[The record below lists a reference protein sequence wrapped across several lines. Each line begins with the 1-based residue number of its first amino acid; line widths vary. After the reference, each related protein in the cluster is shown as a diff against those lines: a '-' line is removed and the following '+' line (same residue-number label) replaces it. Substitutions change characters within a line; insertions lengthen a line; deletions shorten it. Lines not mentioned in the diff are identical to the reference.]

1 VVLSR
6 LIGLSKYHRL
16 SPVLGLETKELKE
29 CLEVVDCLNLLGH
42 KVLIHSGREVQ
53 EFFAFSKWLRH
64 EIDLHAADPLSAT
77 AEEEMEK
84 SDEIDYMPT
93 LSYIRGAMTNSA
105 LHSFIKPSASAQ
117 LSEPDDLST
126 KEGSFYE
133 SYKTLLRR
141 QQEQEKQ
148 GEAPI
153 LPTLGDL
160 ICRLSTRCD
169 RVFKRIA
176 DTQKRGIL
184 HRSPLSLS
192 PDCDERAIDIRTCA
206 KDSSSP
212 GVIQIASRSKRCP
225 YKCE

>member
-1 VVLSR
+1 
-6 LIGLSKYHRL
+6 
-16 SPVLGLETKELKE
+16 LETKELKE

-84 SDEIDYMPT
+84 GDEIDYMPT
-93 LSYIRGAMTNSA
+93 LSYIQGAITNSA
-105 LHSFIKPSASAQ
+105 LHSFIKPSPSAQ
-117 LSEPDDLST
+117 LSEPDELST

-133 SYKTLLRR
+133 SYKTLLR
-141 QQEQEKQ
+141 QQEQQKP

-153 LPTLGDL
+153 IPTLGDL
-160 ICRLSTRCD
+160 ISRLSTRCD

-192 PDCDERAIDIRTCA
+192 PDCDETAVDIRA
-206 KDSSSP
+206 YVKDSASP
-212 GVIQIASRSKRCP
+212 GMIQIASRSKRCP